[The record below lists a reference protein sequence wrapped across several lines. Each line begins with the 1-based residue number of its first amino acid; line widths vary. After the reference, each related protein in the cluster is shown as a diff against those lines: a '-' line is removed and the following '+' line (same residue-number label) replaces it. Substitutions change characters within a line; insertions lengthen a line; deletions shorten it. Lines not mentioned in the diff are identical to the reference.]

1 MIMSF
6 VEETA
11 RRVAEN
17 VVESGMDAETR
28 ARAEA
33 WRRAGRMERIYN
45 VSHLF
50 LVCIRG
56 PLTEERERSSAA
68 SPSGTVRTCSVT
80 WMRVRG

>member
-6 VEETA
+6 FGETA
-11 RRVAEN
+11 RRVAVK

-45 VSHLF
+45 IVSHLF
-50 LVCIRG
+50 LVRTRG

-80 WMRVRG
+80 